1 MSGNGQRRVRVAIVG
16 HVDHGKSTM
25 VGRLLHE
32 TDSLP
37 EGRLASVERV
47 CRQQGKDFEYAFLLD
62 ALEEERDQ
70 GVTIDTAQVWLKL
83 PGRETILFDAPGHKE
98 FVKNMVVGAASADAA
113 LIMIDAAEGVQ
124 EQTRRHG
131 HLLKFLGIQQ
141 VVVIVNKMD
150 LCDWSFE
157 RFQEIEREYAEF
169 LGRLGV
175 EAKAYIPISAREGD
189 NVTRKSTNM
198 LWYRGLTVAAAIGRL
213 EIPAGGA
220 SRPLRMC
227 VQDIYK
233 FDERRIL
240 AGRVESG
247 RIAVGDTVLFSPSNK
262 TAVVSGIERWS
273 VEQERPY
280 AEAGESI
287 GFTLEEQIFVERG
300 EIVSHEE
307 RAPLETDVFK
317 AKIFWMGKE
326 PLQKGR
332 TYTLKLLTQEVS
344 CEVDQ
349 FERVLDAATMQT
361 LGEGIEEVPR
371 NEIGEVVLRTERP
384 IALDS
389 YAESPS
395 SGRFVLVDGYDVCG
409 GGTVAKLQYP
419 DQRPALNP
427 VVQSKNITWEAGLIR
442 AEDRRQKHGHK
453 GAVVWFT
460 GLSGAGKSTVSQRV
474 EKVLFDAGVLTY
486 RLDGDNVRQGLNA
499 DLGFAPDDRAENIRR
514 IAEVANLF
522 ADAGHVVLTS
532 FISPYRSD
540 RRRAR
545 EIARTGRFFEV
556 FVDCPVEVCEERD
569 PKGLYRKARAGEIK
583 NFTGI
588 SAPYEKPE
596 APEIYVNTE
605 SISPDE
611 AVAVVVERL
620 CDFGILPESV
630 RLGRDEAP
638 AG

>member
-1 MSGNGQRRVRVAIVG
+1 MSGNDKRRVRVAIVG

-32 TDSLP
+32 TNSLP
-37 EGRLASVERV
+37 EGRFASVERV
-47 CRQQGKDFEYAFLLD
+47 CEQQGKDFEYAFLLD

-70 GVTIDTAQVWLKL
+70 GVTIDTAQVWLRT

-113 LIMIDAAEGVQ
+113 LIMIDAAEGVR
-124 EQTRRHG
+124 EQSRRHG
-131 HLLKFLGIQQ
+131 HLLKFLGIEQ

-175 EAKAYIPISAREGD
+175 EAKAFVPISAREGD

-198 LWYRGLTVAAAIGRL
+198 LWYRGPTVAAAILRL
-213 EIPAGGA
+213 EIPTGQAA
-220 SRPLRMC
+220 RPLRMC

-233 FDERRIL
+233 FDKRRIL
-240 AGRVESG
+240 AGRIESG

-273 VEQERPY
+273 VDEERPY

-287 GFTLEEQIFVERG
+287 GITLEDQIFVERG
-300 EIVSHEE
+300 EIVSHED

-332 TYTLKLLTQEVS
+332 PYTLKLLTQEVP
-344 CEVDQ
+344 CEVDD

-389 YAESPS
+389 YAQSPQ

-409 GGTVAKLQYP
+409 GGTVAELQYP
-419 DQRPALNP
+419 DQRAALNP
-427 VVQSKNITWEAGLIR
+427 VVQSKNITWEAGLIQ
-442 AEDRRQKHGHK
+442 AEDRKRKHGHK

-460 GLSGAGKSTVSQRV
+460 GVSGAGKSTVSQQV
-474 EKVLFDAGVLTY
+474 
-486 RLDGDNVRQGLNA
+486 
-499 DLGFAPDDRAENIRR
+499 
-514 IAEVANLF
+514 
-522 ADAGHVVLTS
+522 TS
-532 FISPYRSD
+532 LR
-540 RRRAR
+540 
-545 EIARTGRFFEV
+545 
-556 FVDCPVEVCEERD
+556 CP
-569 PKGLYRKARAGEIK
+569 
-583 NFTGI
+583 
-588 SAPYEKPE
+588 
-596 APEIYVNTE
+596 
-605 SISPDE
+605 
-611 AVAVVVERL
+611 
-620 CDFGILPESV
+620 
-630 RLGRDEAP
+630 
-638 AG
+638 